1 MSRLNRL
8 SAGAIRAMFAS
19 ETDAQLIML
28 LTIFDPD
35 TTGGAYNLYLADGF
49 TGRLASTTDEEV
61 VYGVTSNSQDYT
73 FIPMEITL
81 PPEQDT
87 GVGQCSITINYVTQE
102 AITLVRTH
110 LTKPAL
116 ANIKLI
122 LASAPNTV
130 EAEFPNFYITSA
142 NYSSDSIKLEL
153 NMINYNLEPFPAYS
167 FTPRY
172 FPGLF

>member
-8 SAGAIRAMFAS
+8 SASAIRAMFAS
-19 ETDAQLIML
+19 ETDEQLIML
-28 LTIFDPD
+28 LTIEDPD

-49 TGRLASTTDEEV
+49 TNRLSSTTDQEV
-61 VYGVTSNSQDYT
+61 VYGVTSNSQEYT

-81 PPEQDT
+81 PPEQDS
-87 GVGQCSITINYVTQE
+87 GVGQCNITINYVTQE
-102 AITLVRTH
+102 AITLIRTH

-116 ANIKLI
+116 ANIKLV
-122 LASAPNTV
+122 LASSPNTI
-130 EAEFPNFYITSA
+130 EAEFPKFYITSA

-153 NMINYNLEPFPAYS
+153 NMINYSLEPFPAYS

>member
-1 MSRLNRL
+1 MSRLSTL
-8 SAGAIRAMFAS
+8 SASAIRAMFSS
-19 ETDAQLIML
+19 ETDEQLIML
-28 LTIFDPD
+28 LTIYDPD

-49 TGRLASTTDEEV
+49 TNRLNTTTDEEV
-61 VYGVTSNSQDYT
+61 FYGVTSNGQNYT

-87 GVGQCSITINYVTQE
+87 GVGQCNVTINYVTQE

-116 ANIKLI
+116 VNIKLV
-122 LASAPNTV
+122 LASTPNYV
-130 EAEFPNFYITSA
+130 EAEFPDFYITSA
-142 NYSSDSIKLEL
+142 NYSSESIRLEL